1 MVRSGGAK
9 QEPADASILYL
20 RWLHRMIEIPD
31 LALATRLTEEV
42 RAATAR
48 GEAPRPAP
56 LPRLP
61 EHRILPGAEPAYQR
75 PPVATTG
82 IAADLAKR
90 ILGLSFPCA
99 VRFEEAFERYRA
111 YVLTNTR
118 MALADGYLEFSF
130 DGYRLHSNGQ
140 LTDPVVDLQPFGGRA
155 YRRTLLD
162 EWMEIRPPQ
171 EICA

>member
-1 MVRSGGAK
+1 VGNK
-9 QEPADASILYL
+9 QEAAPAPILCL
-20 RWLHRMIEIPD
+20 RWLDRLIEIPD
-31 LALATRLTEEV
+31 PALATRVTEEL
-42 RAATAR
+42 RAVTAR
-48 GEAPRPAP
+48 GEAARPAP

-61 EHRILPGAEPAYQR
+61 EHRILSGVEPAYKR

-99 VRFEEAFERYRA
+99 IRFEERFERYGA
-111 YVLTNTR
+111 YVLTNAR
-118 MALADGYLEFSF
+118 LALSAGYLEFSF

-140 LTDPVVDLQPFGGRA
+140 LTDPVVDLHPFGGRA

-162 EWMEIRPPQ
+162 EWIEIRPLQ
-171 EICA
+171 ETCA